1 MEINSE
7 IKILPEGLQTYLVDY
22 NYSMFP
28 ADSEVYAEFK
38 DKKYESYLRENNF
51 TDANKKLALMPI
63 EFKNKEKRIF
73 ENFVAYKISELKNIY
88 VCKEYLRDKYKLIIE
103 NAEQMQKLI
112 YF

>member
-38 DKKYESYLRENNF
+38 DKKYESYLLNF
-51 TDANKKLALMPI
+51 QN
-63 EFKNKEKRIF
+63 
-73 ENFVAYKISELKNIY
+73 
-88 VCKEYLRDKYKLIIE
+88 
-103 NAEQMQKLI
+103 
-112 YF
+112 